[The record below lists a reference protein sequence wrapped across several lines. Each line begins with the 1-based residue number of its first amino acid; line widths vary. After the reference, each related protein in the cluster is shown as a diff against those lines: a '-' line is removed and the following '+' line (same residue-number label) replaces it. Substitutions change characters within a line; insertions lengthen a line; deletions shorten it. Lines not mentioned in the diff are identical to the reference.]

1 MQLQLPIFSTEAK
14 KISDVVGYYTKDGI
28 IQYIVNGLP
37 VYAHGEDDLSSFR
50 FFSSMMISQGLV
62 KKIEVHRSFN
72 VSEDSVT
79 RYFKKFEEE
88 GADGFFGKE
97 TKRKSSASKIV
108 GKKIET
114 IQKKLDKNQ
123 SVLSI
128 AREEGVSEGSIR
140 YQIGQGVLKKSKVGE
155 GTSRRKYDK
164 SRAK

>member
-14 KISDVVGYYTKDGI
+14 MISEVVGYWNKEGI
-28 IQYIVNGLP
+28 IQYIINGLP
-37 VYAHGEDDLSSFR
+37 VYAHAEDDLSSFR
-50 FFSSMMISQGLV
+50 FFTSNLINQGLC
-62 KKIEVHRSFN
+62 KKIEVHRAFN
-72 VSEDSVT
+72 VSEDSVI
-79 RYFKKFEEE
+79 RYYKKFEEE

-128 AREEGVSEGSIR
+128 AREEGVSEGTIR
-140 YQIGQGVLKKSKVGE
+140 YQIGQGVLKKSKVE
-155 GTSRRKYDK
+155 
-164 SRAK
+164 